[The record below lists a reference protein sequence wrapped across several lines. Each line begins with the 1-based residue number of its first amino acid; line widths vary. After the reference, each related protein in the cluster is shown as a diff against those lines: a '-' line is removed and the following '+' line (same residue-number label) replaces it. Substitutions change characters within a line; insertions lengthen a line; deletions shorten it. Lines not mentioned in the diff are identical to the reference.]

1 MDKAIIKLDE
11 GTTCTA
17 WNYSGHRLAAGSTDG
32 TLSVFDSTD
41 PASSVFNCSSKF
53 KVHESNIVKVVWAP
67 PEYGDVVACIC
78 ADGSLLLW
86 EEVVEDSELLRWKLC
101 KCFDRISSQV
111 LDVQFGVSQTSL
123 KLLIGLVNEFIWK
136 ERRGTSTRS
145 DVTRYNLPT
154 VKFCHKMLEV
164 VAYSDGQVKVF
175 ELLDPFE
182 LKNWQLQAEFQN
194 VIESVSKFGN
204 VSCRSASIAWNPL
217 KGEIQQSSFVL
228 GFDSDTPHLNSSKVW
243 EFDQDH
249 QRWLPVAELALPA
262 DKADPVSTVAWAP
275 NIGRPYELIAVATCK
290 EIALWHVGSNPDSD
304 GRLSVEKVAML
315 STHDSEVW
323 QMEWDMSGMTLA
335 TTGSDGVVRLWQ
347 CKLNGVWHEQA
358 TLEPTS

>member
-53 KVHESNIVKVVWAP
+53 KVHESSIVKVVWAP

-86 EEVVEDSELLRWKLC
+86 EEVVEDSELLQWKLC

-123 KLLIGLVNEFIWK
+123 KLVA
-136 ERRGTSTRS
+136 
-145 DVTRYNLPT
+145 
-154 VKFCHKMLEV
+154 
-164 VAYSDGQVKVF
+164 AYSDGQVKVF

-228 GFDSDTPHLNSSKVW
+228 GFDSDTPHLNSSKI
-243 EFDQDH
+243 
-249 QRWLPVAELALPA
+249 
-262 DKADPVSTVAWAP
+262 STGLGIRSGSSEMASSCR
-275 NIGRPYELIAVATCK
+275 ISLTC
-290 EIALWHVGSNPDSD
+290 
-304 GRLSVEKVAML
+304 R
-315 STHDSEVW
+315 
-323 QMEWDMSGMTLA
+323 
-335 TTGSDGVVRLWQ
+335 
-347 CKLNGVWHEQA
+347 
-358 TLEPTS
+358 

>member
-1 MDKAIIKLDE
+1 MDKAIINLEE

-17 WNYSGHRLAAGSTDG
+17 WNYSGHRLVAGSSNG
-32 TLSVFDSTD
+32 SLSVFDSTD

-53 KVHESNIVKVVWAP
+53 KVHESSTVKVVWAP
-67 PEYGDVVACIC
+67 PEYGDAVACIC

-86 EEVVEDSELLRWKLC
+86 EEVVEDSELPQWKLC
-101 KCFDRISSQV
+101 KRFDRISSQV
-111 LDVQFGVSQTSL
+111 LDVQFGVFHTSL
-123 KLLIGLVNEFIWK
+123 KL
-136 ERRGTSTRS
+136 
-145 DVTRYNLPT
+145 
-154 VKFCHKMLEV
+154 
-164 VAYSDGQVKVF
+164 VAVYSDGQVKVF
-175 ELLDPFE
+175 ELLDPFD

-194 VIESVSKFGN
+194 VIESLSKFGN
-204 VSCRSASIAWNPL
+204 VSCKSASIAWNPF
-217 KGEIQQSSFVL
+217 KGELQQSSFVL
-228 GFDSDTPHLNSSKVW
+228 GFDSDVPQLNSSKVW

-249 QRWLPVAELALPA
+249 QRWLPVAELALPE
-262 DKADPVSTVAWAP
+262 DKGDPVSTVAWAP

-290 EIALWHVGSNPDSD
+290 EIALWHVASNPDPD

-347 CKLNGVWHEQA
+347 CNLNGVWHEQA
-358 TLEPTS
+358 ILEPTS

>member
-1 MDKAIIKLDE
+1 MDKAIIKLEE

-32 TLSVFDSTD
+32 TLFVFDSTD
-41 PASSVFNCSSKF
+41 PASSVFSGSSKF
-53 KVHESNIVKVVWAP
+53 KVHESSIVKVVWAP

-86 EEVVEDSELLRWKLC
+86 EEVVEDSELLQWKLC
-101 KCFDRISSQV
+101 KCFDRISSLV

-123 KLLIGLVNEFIWK
+123 KLVA
-136 ERRGTSTRS
+136 
-145 DVTRYNLPT
+145 
-154 VKFCHKMLEV
+154 
-164 VAYSDGQVKVF
+164 AYSDGQVKVF

-347 CKLNGVWHEQA
+347 CNLNGVWHEQA
-358 TLEPTS
+358 TLQPTS

>member
-41 PASSVFNCSSKF
+41 PASSVFSCSSKF
-53 KVHESNIVKVVWAP
+53 KVHESSIVKVVWAP

-86 EEVVEDSELLRWKLC
+86 EEVVEDSELLQWKLC

-123 KLLIGLVNEFIWK
+123 KLVA
-136 ERRGTSTRS
+136 
-145 DVTRYNLPT
+145 
-154 VKFCHKMLEV
+154 
-164 VAYSDGQVKVF
+164 AYSDGQVKVF

-262 DKADPVSTVAWAP
+262 DKADPVSTVAWSP

-315 STHDSEVW
+315 STHDSEIW

-347 CKLNGVWHEQA
+347 CNLNGVWHEQA
-358 TLEPTS
+358 TLQPTS

>member
-1 MDKAIIKLDE
+1 MDKAIINLDE

-41 PASSVFNCSSKF
+41 PASSVFNSSSKF
-53 KVHESNIVKVVWAP
+53 KVHESSIVKVVWAP
-67 PEYGDVVACIC
+67 PEYGDAVACIC
-78 ADGSLLLW
+78 ANGSLLLW
-86 EEVVEDSELLRWKLC
+86 EEVVEDSELLQWKLC

-123 KLLIGLVNEFIWK
+123 KLVA
-136 ERRGTSTRS
+136 
-145 DVTRYNLPT
+145 
-154 VKFCHKMLEV
+154 
-164 VAYSDGQVKVF
+164 AYSDGQVKVF

-228 GFDSDTPHLNSSKVW
+228 GFDSDVPQLNSSKVW

-249 QRWLPVAELALPA
+249 QRWLPVAELALPV
-262 DKADPVSTVAWAP
+262 DKGDPVSTVAWAP

-315 STHDSEVW
+315 STHDSKVW

-347 CKLNGVWHEQA
+347 CNLNGVWHEQA
-358 TLEPTS
+358 ILEPTS

>member
-53 KVHESNIVKVVWAP
+53 KVHESSIVKVVWAP

-86 EEVVEDSELLRWKLC
+86 EEVVEDSELLQWKLC

-123 KLLIGLVNEFIWK
+123 KLVA
-136 ERRGTSTRS
+136 
-145 DVTRYNLPT
+145 
-154 VKFCHKMLEV
+154 
-164 VAYSDGQVKVF
+164 AYSDGQVKVF

-347 CKLNGVWHEQA
+347 CNLNGVWHEQA

>member
-32 TLSVFDSTD
+32 TLSLFDSTD

-53 KVHESNIVKVVWAP
+53 KVHESSIVKVVWAP

-78 ADGSLLLW
+78 ADGRLLLW
-86 EEVVEDSELLRWKLC
+86 EEVGEDSELLQWKLC

-123 KLLIGLVNEFIWK
+123 KLVA
-136 ERRGTSTRS
+136 
-145 DVTRYNLPT
+145 
-154 VKFCHKMLEV
+154 
-164 VAYSDGQVKVF
+164 AYSDGQVKVF

-347 CKLNGVWHEQA
+347 CNLNGVWHEQA

>member
-1 MDKAIIKLDE
+1 MDKTIINLDK

-17 WNYSGHRLAAGSTDG
+17 WNFSGQRLAAGSTDG
-32 TLSVFDSTD
+32 NLSIFDSTD
-41 PASSVFNCSSKF
+41 PASSVFTCSSKF
-53 KVHESNIVKVVWAP
+53 KVHESSIVKIIWAP
-67 PEYGDVVACIC
+67 PEYGDAVACIC

-86 EEVVEDSELLRWKLC
+86 EEVVEDSELLQWKLC

-111 LDVQFGVSQTSL
+111 LDVQFGVSKTSL
-123 KLLIGLVNEFIWK
+123 KLVA
-136 ERRGTSTRS
+136 
-145 DVTRYNLPT
+145 
-154 VKFCHKMLEV
+154 
-164 VAYSDGQVKVF
+164 AYSDGQVKVF

-228 GFDSDTPHLNSSKVW
+228 GFNSDMPHMNSSKVW

-262 DKADPVSTVAWAP
+262 DKGDPVSTVAWAP
-275 NIGRPYELIAVATCK
+275 NIGRPYELIAVSTSK
-290 EIALWHVGSNPDSD
+290 EIAIWHVGSNPDPN
-304 GRLSVEKVAML
+304 GRLSVEKVATL

-335 TTGSDGVVRLWQ
+335 TTGSDDVVRLWQ
-347 CKLNGVWHEQA
+347 SDLNGVWHEQA
-358 TLEPTS
+358 VLEPTS

>member
-1 MDKAIIKLDE
+1 MDKAIINLDE

-32 TLSVFDSTD
+32 TLSIFSSTD

-53 KVHESNIVKVVWAP
+53 KVHESSIVKVVWAP
-67 PEYGDVVACIC
+67 PEYGDAVACIC

-86 EEVVEDSELLRWKLC
+86 EEVVEDSELLQWKLC

-123 KLLIGLVNEFIWK
+123 KL
-136 ERRGTSTRS
+136 
-145 DVTRYNLPT
+145 
-154 VKFCHKMLEV
+154 
-164 VAYSDGQVKVF
+164 VAPYSDGQVKVF

-323 QMEWDMSGMTLA
+323 QMEWDLSGMTLA
-335 TTGSDGVVRLWQ
+335 TTGSDCVVRLWQ
-347 CKLNGVWHEQA
+347 CNLNGVWHEQA